1 VSYPTN
7 SVEYQAAPTSETCG
21 FDELSPDSATTRSQA
36 ATGEDD
42 IDVLVVGGGIAG
54 V

>member
-7 SVEYQAAPTSETCG
+7 SVEYQAVPTSETCG
-21 FDELSPDSATTRSQA
+21 F
-36 ATGEDD
+36 
-42 IDVLVVGGGIAG
+42 DVLVVGGGIAG